1 MKTVDADI
9 KNHTFARSYLFFGE
23 EAYLIK
29 QYKDKLKAAIVPEG
43 DTMNFASYQ
52 GDAVNPK
59 ELIDLAETMP
69 FFSGRRMILVE
80 DSGFFKGSC
89 DDLAD
94 YMEQVPQTTTFL
106 FVETEIDKRSRMYKA
121 LKKSGRIVEF
131 KKMDE
136 KTLTVWIL
144 GRLKREN
151 KNITQAA
158 MREFFDRVGM
168 DMGALDRE
176 LEKLIC
182 YCMDRDAIEK
192 SDVEAVCPQ
201 AVTNRIFEMVDAIV
215 QCRRGDAMR
224 MYEDL
229 LALREPPLRILYLI
243 TRQYNILFQIK
254 DLKKR
259 GASIGDMAK
268 TVGIRD
274 FVVKRS
280 LSQAS
285 RLSSDTIQEIL
296 SYGIQMEEAVKTGQ
310 LNEHIAVELLIL
322 EASRERNYK

>member
-69 FFSGRRMILVE
+69 FFSDRRMILVE

-229 LALREPPLRILYLI
+229 LALREPPLKILYLI

-310 LNEHIAVELLIL
+310 LNEYIAVELLIL